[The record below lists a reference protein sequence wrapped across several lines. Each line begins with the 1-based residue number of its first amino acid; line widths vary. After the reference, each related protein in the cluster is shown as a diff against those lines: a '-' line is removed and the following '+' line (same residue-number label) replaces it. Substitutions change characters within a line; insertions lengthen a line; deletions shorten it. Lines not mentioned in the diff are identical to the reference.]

1 MRRLVPLLIAVLLAS
16 HGAPV
21 LSQTPTGPSPQGAAG
36 YTFPSGAG
44 VLFFYVRP
52 DKTAAFESVVAR
64 IDEALTKTADP
75 MRRQQAASWRVFRSV
90 EPASADAA
98 VYMFVFDPAVAGAD
112 YDPVKLLSQELP
124 ADAPAL
130 YAALKDA
137 VVRVERMGLAK
148 LR

>member
-1 MRRLVPLLIAVLLAS
+1 MRQVFPLLTAALLALG
-16 HGAPV
+16 GAPI
-21 LSQTPTGPSPQGAAG
+21 LSQTPVDASPTGVAS

-44 VLFFYVRP
+44 LLLFYVRP
-52 DKTAAFESVVAR
+52 DKAAEFESVVAR
-64 IDEALTKTADP
+64 IDEALTKTPDP
-75 MRRQQAASWRVFRSV
+75 MRRQQAASWRIFRSV
-90 EPASADAA
+90 EPVSRDAA
-98 VYMFVFDPAVAGAD
+98 VYMFVFDPAIAGAD

-130 YAALKDA
+130 YASLKDA